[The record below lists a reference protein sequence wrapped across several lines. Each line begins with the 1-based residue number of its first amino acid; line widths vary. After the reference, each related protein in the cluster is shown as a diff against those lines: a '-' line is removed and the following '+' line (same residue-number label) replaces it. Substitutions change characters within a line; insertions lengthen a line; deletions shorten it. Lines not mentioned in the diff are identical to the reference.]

1 MKKERLLLLLLAA
14 ALTLSGCGAA
24 SESGTVSNFAESSVS
39 SGDYNDAAYTGDD
52 LYSYKK
58 GDASADTEEA
68 SSDSGDTYQSA
79 VEETGTK
86 LVVTASYSVETKDLD
101 ALLATVKTKTKD
113 LGGYIESS
121 NISNGYTD
129 TPEDDPGIVYYS
141 SEDSRTYTSNSRYA
155 TLVVRIPADQLDAF
169 TADALQGTNIT
180 DQSTTTD
187 DITLQ
192 YVDTKS
198 QIDAL
203 KTEQENLISMM
214 DKAESVDDLIQIEN
228 ALTDVRSQLQSL
240 ESQKKVM
247 DNQVAYS
254 TVNLDITETTEYTVS
269 EENLTFGERLKRGFA
284 DSASSF
290 ALHMKNLALGFLSNL
305 PMILYWIIIIAIVIA
320 VLRIL
325 VQILK
330 AVFGRRKNKKPSEKK
345 HHRWGKHRNDA
356 AKDGPAAKTEN
367 VPENTAQEEKKES

>member
-1 MKKERLLLLLLAA
+1 MKKERLALLLAA
-14 ALTLSGCGAA
+14 ATLTLSGCGAA
-24 SESGTVSNFAESSVS
+24 SEKGTVSNFAESSVS
-39 SGDYNDAAYTGDD
+39 SGDYNDAAYAGDE
-52 LYSYKK
+52 LYSYKTS
-58 GDASADTEEA
+58 DDSADTEAA

-101 ALLATVKTKTKD
+101 ALLATIKTKTKD

-169 TADALQGTNIT
+169 TADALQSTNIT

-290 ALHMKNLALGFLSNL
+290 ALHMKNLVLGFLSNL

-330 AVFGRRKNKKPSEKK
+330 AVFGRRKSKKSAKKK
-345 HHRWGKHRNDA
+345 HHFWVMHKKEAVKKTEA
-356 AKDGPAAKTEN
+356 AAEN
-367 VPENTAQEEKKES
+367 VPENEAEEEKKES